1 MTRGIA
7 IYRSIVL
14 PEVRKY
20 QIAVEHL
27 SSLEAP
33 LVPLAKVVARARL

>member
-7 IYRSIVL
+7 IYQSNVL
-14 PEVRKY
+14 SAVRKY
-20 QIAVEHL
+20 QSAVEQL

-33 LVPLAKVVARARL
+33 LVPLAKVDARARL